1 MPARVPPRSRPE
13 FYVYIAC
20 GNDTSKGT
28 VYQTD
33 DTGRVVATVSLPF
46 TPTGM
51 GLVRNH
57 ALALAIPRDGGK
69 ILEIDNNG
77 HVSTILER
85 DRSLLHP
92 IRVAVPGDSD
102 TVVVA
107 DNISQ
112 VLASTTTEGVKPT
125 IYQQFNWQKP
135 NPGMYV
141 AMTRDNH
148 VIFSSDAT
156 PGVYRYESQ
165 GSASAKKAVLPGF
178 GGVAA
183 DPRSLRWAAAQ
194 TTKEASLV
202 YVFDGDKMLK
212 TLRLPPNKSL
222 YRNGLVSFS
231 PKGDVCVA
239 VQDSDKTSG
248 PVTLLMYNLEKKYPL
263 SIFTWDRAEMTDF
276 VVGPP
281 MPWNSGTVK
290 QREEYPL
297 VLRGNGYRGGPVS
310 PRPWGGRPGPPPF
323 FWENVPDR
331 SPACLHG
338 ARRPHYHAGIVSHPA

>member
-1 MPARVPPRSRPE
+1 MEGISRSAAASEADSGREPCRPGSRPGRAE

-33 DTGRVVATVSLPF
+33 NTGRVVATVSLPF

-107 DNISQ
+107 DDISQ

-183 DPRSLRWAAAQ
+183 DPEVAA
-194 TTKEASLV
+194 L
-202 YVFDGDKMLK
+202 
-212 TLRLPPNKSL
+212 
-222 YRNGLVSFS
+222 
-231 PKGDVCVA
+231 
-239 VQDSDKTSG
+239 
-248 PVTLLMYNLEKKYPL
+248 
-263 SIFTWDRAEMTDF
+263 
-276 VVGPP
+276 
-281 MPWNSGTVK
+281 
-290 QREEYPL
+290 
-297 VLRGNGYRGGPVS
+297 
-310 PRPWGGRPGPPPF
+310 GGRPDEP
-323 FWENVPDR
+323 
-331 SPACLHG
+331 
-338 ARRPHYHAGIVSHPA
+338 RRPAWSTCSTATRCSRRSGCRRTRVSIATAWCRSRPRGTCAWPCRTATRPAARSRS